1 MGVCVGVCLGEFP
14 YRNDNL
20 VMWLLYAR
28 LLHVQ
33 PCVTMGLDDNL
44 VKSLQ
49 ITCDHFYNLVT
60 SLIN

>member
-1 MGVCVGVCLGEFP
+1 MGVCLGEFP

-20 VMWLLYAR
+20 VMWLLHAR
-28 LLHVQ
+28 LLQ

-44 VKSLQ
+44 V
-49 ITCDHFYNLVT
+49 T